1 MGAAGGAPVREG
13 IIMFKFKTLLAA
25 SAVGATALLGVGAQS
40 ASASCGVT
48 IEADNDELREVTVDW
63 EDSYVRTSTVV
74 FGQRIAASWARI
86 SNYET
91 DIASNAS
98 VSRAFTLD
106 LPCNIDRQY
115 KLEVEDGTNSWI
127 EYHNEVGPS
136 GSWTR
141 SVNPVIDLE
150 D

>member
-1 MGAAGGAPVREG
+1 MNTFR
-13 IIMFKFKTLLAA
+13 TLVAA
-25 SAVGATALLGVGAQS
+25 SAVGVTAMVGIGAQS
-40 ASASCGVT
+40 ASAACGVT
-48 IEADNDELREVTVDW
+48 ITADNDELREVTVDW
-63 EDSYVRTSTVV
+63 EDSYVRTSTVT
-74 FGQRIAASWARI
+74 FGVRIATPWARI

-98 VSRAFTLD
+98 VNRAFTLD

-115 KLEVEDGTNSWI
+115 KLEVEDGANSWI
-127 EYHNEVGPS
+127 EYSNEVGPT

-141 SVNPVIDLE
+141 SVNPFIDLE